1 MPPRNFFYA
10 LFVLGKALSGG
21 GGGVSV
27 GAKGF
32 LVSLFGIKQAC
43 DIVLT

>member
-10 LFVLGKALSGG
+10 LFVLGKALSG